1 MTEESHTDSMGRTDA
16 FQDFYPDD
24 YAHCF
29 GCGRLNEN
37 GLKIK
42 SYWDGRESVCRF
54 LPKDCYTGGMK
65 TILYGGIIASLIDCH
80 GAGTAA
86 AAKAREL
93 NLQMQPGNM
102 PRFVT
107 AALKVDYLA
116 PTPVGVE
123 LELRGVV
130 TEIKGRKVTVSVTV
144 SSGKTVYAKG
154 EGIFVQLR
162 EECAIPT
169 PISTK

>member
-1 MTEESHTDSMGRTDA
+1 MADDSQIPSRDRADA

-29 GCGRLNEN
+29 GCGRLNEK

-42 SYWDGRESVCRF
+42 SYWEGDQSVCRF
-54 LPKDCYTGGMK
+54 LPHAYYTGGMK

-86 AAKAREL
+86 AAQAREL
-93 NLQMQPGNM
+93 DIQVRPANM

-107 AALKVDYLA
+107 ASLKVDYLA
-116 PTPVGVE
+116 PTPVGME
-123 LELRGVV
+123 LELRATVK
-130 TEIKGRKVTVSVTV
+130 EIKGRKVTVKVTMF
-144 SSGKTVYAKG
+144 SGETLCAKG
-154 EGIFVQLR
+154 EGVYVQLR
-162 EECAIPT
+162 DENP
-169 PISTK
+169 

>member
-1 MTEESHTDSMGRTDA
+1 MAEDSRPDSTDRADA

-29 GCGRLNEN
+29 GCGRLNEK

-42 SYWDGRESVCRF
+42 SYWDGDEAVCRF
-54 LPKDCYTGGMK
+54 LPKDYYTGGMK

-80 GAGTAA
+80 GAGMAA

-93 NLQMQPGNM
+93 GIQVAPGNM

-107 AALKVDYLA
+107 AAIKVDYLA

-123 LELRGVV
+123 LELRSSVK
-130 TEIKGRKVTVSVTV
+130 EIKGRKIVVHVTV
-144 SSGKTVYAKG
+144 SSGVTLFAQG
-154 EGIFVQLR
+154 EAIYVQLR
-162 EECAIPT
+162 DENP
-169 PISTK
+169 